1 MVWSLEGNPL
11 NHKELEIYKYIK
23 RQAGNSEF
31 AHTVSRFID
40 LREYLDNN
48 KFKSATDLRNSVLS
62 DGVPIF
68 SKSEA
73 EQVFKLTAQTGGGG
87 AGVDVL
93 DNMVNQWVHYMYE
106 WQPGFIK
113 TGADIISPYVFIG
126 KTLESGSFGPIFG
139 IALDSI
145 TAILPSI
152 AAAIENLTPGI
163 IGFLPIPEA
172 GPIGA
177 IIGWMLASVF
187 VILAML
193 INVSRAHF
201 GKAFIVSFLLI
212 PFLGSTLYNGALSA
226 ERLGTKIATR
236 REQLINSVGQHFGK
250 VPATVLEAIV
260 PDPLQIPED
269 SPKKPVNL
277 LEMGE
282 KTISGLKASV
292 GMPKGGKRLSRRNHS
307 KGKWLTRRRSKL

>member
-1 MVWSLEGNPL
+1 MVWSLEDNPL

-23 RQAGNSEF
+23 RQSGNSEF

-40 LREYLDNN
+40 LREYLDTHTFN
-48 KFKSATDLRNSVLS
+48 SATDLRNSILS
-62 DGVPIF
+62 HGIPIF

-73 EQVFKLTAQTGGGG
+73 EQIFKLTAKTGGGG
-87 AGVDVL
+87 SVDIL
-93 DNMVNQWVHYMYE
+93 DNMINQWVQYMYE

-113 TGADIISPYVFIG
+113 TGSDIISPYVFIG
-126 KTLESGSFGPIFG
+126 RTLESGAFGPIFG

-193 INVSRAHF
+193 INLSRAHF

-212 PFLGSTLYNGALSA
+212 PFLGSTLYNGALSG

-236 REQLINSVGQHFGK
+236 RKELINSVGQHFGET
-250 VPATVLEAIV
+250 PATVLEAVI
-260 PDPLQIPED
+260 PDPLQTPED
-269 SPKKPVNL
+269 TPKKPVNL
-277 LEMGE
+277 IDMGK
-282 KTISGLKASV
+282 KTISGLKTSV